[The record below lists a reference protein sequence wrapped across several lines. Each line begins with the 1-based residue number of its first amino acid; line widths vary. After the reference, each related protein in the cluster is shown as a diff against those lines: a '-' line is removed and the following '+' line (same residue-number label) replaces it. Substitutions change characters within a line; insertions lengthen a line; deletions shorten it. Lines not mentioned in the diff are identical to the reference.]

1 MPVLISVTVNGRQ
14 YAAPAGVTLA
24 DFLRM
29 LGWEPRRAAVT
40 RNGRPLARGE
50 VAGLTLENGDV
61 LEIITLDAGA

>member
-1 MPVLISVTVNGRQ
+1 MPVLLTITVNGRR
-14 YAAPAGVTLA
+14 YVAPAGVALP

-40 RNGRPLARGE
+40 RNGRPVPRGE

-61 LEIITLDAGA
+61 LEIVTLEAGG